1 MGPRQ
6 ATEAVLRAYATKG
19 KLAAVS
25 APTARQLAIFNA
37 RAWNRSGS
45 TLNVGIL
52 RKLAAYLTGYGLY
65 TYLASGPT
73 VTVVSAAALAAG
85 QVVATVTNND
95 GFIVQGKRRFGFVGF
110 TVSNT
115 AANGTYAFKYWDG
128 TTWQSLTTIENP
140 TNLASTGD
148 KFIAFLSPVDWAA
161 GGPTGVDSTM
171 YSILVQHT
179 TAPDDT
185 GAINALWVAEML
197 EYYEGVADNV
207 GVQVSFDAE
216 RPFMLDALEGLMP
229 YFSTAN
235 AANAFGSFYS
245 TV

>member
-6 ATEAVLRAYATKG
+6 ATEAALRAYATKG
-19 KLAAVS
+19 KAAALS
-25 APTARQLAIFNA
+25 APTTRQLAVFNA

-45 TLNVGIL
+45 TINVGIL
-52 RKLAAYLTGYGLY
+52 RKLSTYLSGYGLY
-65 TYLASGPT
+65 TSDDSESTA
-73 VTVVSAAALAAG
+73 TVVTAAALAAG
-85 QVVATVTNND
+85 VVVASAVNDD
-95 GFIVQGKRRFGFVGF
+95 GFIVQGRRKFGFVGI
-110 TVSNT
+110 TVSN
-115 AANGTYAFKYWDG
+115 AGANGTYTFNYWTG
-128 TTWQSLTTIENP
+128 AAWASLTTIENP

-148 KFIAFLSPVDWAA
+148 KFIAFLPPVDWEL
-161 GGPTGVDSTM
+161 GGPTGVDPTM
-171 YSILVQHT
+171 YSILVKHT

-185 GAINALWVAEML
+185 AAINALWVAEML

-207 GVQVSFDAE
+207 AVQISFDAE
-216 RPFMLDALEGLMP
+216 RPLILDALEGLMP